1 MHKTCAQSKFFS
13 KKINLRRFDVIKLY
27 QRTAKFQ
34 KYCFS
39 MSWELEITLD
49 QNWHN
54 NTSFWIN
61 LCSFQKVLHLN
72 LVYLRHLTDSNFIK
86 SGDSI
91 LKIWDKK
98 LSPSLCK
105 IVLFTPNVLFFKNY
119 TDSKLVHVL
128 KNCNISK
135 KFFERVLITRNTL
148 VWTRVALSIPNVNFF
163 KKAGTNQVYV
173 SKLLEHLKQILEVI
187 LTELWAWFNASI
199 LPNVIFFA
207 KTNLHPFNVPKIS
220 SYIVKF

>member
-1 MHKTCAQSKFFS
+1 
-13 KKINLRRFDVIKLY
+13 
-27 QRTAKFQ
+27 
-34 KYCFS
+34 

-49 QNWHN
+49 QNWNN

-61 LCSFQKVLHLN
+61 LCSFQKVLYLN

-86 SGDSI
+86 SGNST

-105 IVLFTPNVLFFKNY
+105 IVLFTPNVFFFKNY

-128 KNCNISK
+128 KNCSISK

-163 KKAGTNQVYV
+163 KKAGTHQVYV
-173 SKLLEHLKQILEVI
+173 SKLLEHLKQILETI
-187 LTELWAWFNASI
+187 LTELWAWINASI
-199 LPNVIFFA
+199 LPNVIFLQKLIF
-207 KTNLHPFNVPKIS
+207 TFLMCPKYPYTLSNFKRIPWS
-220 SYIVKF
+220 KSQEPQMLSFRLT